1 MDEKTPPDL
10 AKIEPTLFDLYS
22 ESIEYV
28 QLPGMN
34 FPIANMLF
42 SH

>member
-10 AKIEPTLFDLYS
+10 EKIEPTLFDLYS

-28 QLPGMN
+28 QLPGVD
-34 FPIANMLF
+34 FPTANMLI